1 MTASLLQSCRTHGCK
16 PLWLLGPGD
25 PRWVGSPQVEAAK
38 AGCVQTPSC
47 EMLRP
52 RFHYWSRLRG
62 ERGDVSACCP
72 GLWEELQSALEAT
85 KLEAWAPGGTFK
97 MPLSGWKIGI
107 FFLVWFWC
115 GSCRLFLVWFSLE
128 KVVNFF
134 CCCDFPWKKLY
145 TFFWVWFWRSYIF
158 FLWFWRS
165 YTFFVIFEMYTF
177 SFFCDLAET

>member
-25 PRWVGSPQVEAAK
+25 PRRVGSPRVEAAK

-52 RFHYWSRLRG
+52 RLHYRSRLRG
-62 ERGDVSACCP
+62 ERGDVPACCP

-107 FFLVWFWC
+107 FSFGLLPAQNC
-115 GSCRLFLVWFSLE
+115 
-128 KVVNFF
+128 
-134 CCCDFPWKKLY
+134 
-145 TFFWVWFWRSYIF
+145 
-158 FLWFWRS
+158 
-165 YTFFVIFEMYTF
+165 FFVCSSPEGLM
-177 SFFCDLAET
+177 SGRLVVHQSGM